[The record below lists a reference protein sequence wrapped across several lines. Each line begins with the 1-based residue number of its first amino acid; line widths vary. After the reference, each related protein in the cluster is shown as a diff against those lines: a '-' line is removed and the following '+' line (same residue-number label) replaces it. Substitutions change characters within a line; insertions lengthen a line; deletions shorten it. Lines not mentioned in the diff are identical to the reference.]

1 MVRSFAAARDCQNKH
16 ERVRGRRQVAKRG
29 GRGPQQMAVLAVLV
43 LFETRREYLVEMD
56 QLMHR
61 VDDK

>member
-1 MVRSFAAARDCQNKH
+1 
-16 ERVRGRRQVAKRG
+16 
-29 GRGPQQMAVLAVLV
+29 MAVLAVLV

>member
-1 MVRSFAAARDCQNKH
+1 MEYDKPPPRPRPSARTL
-16 ERVRGRRQVAKRG
+16 
-29 GRGPQQMAVLAVLV
+29 QMAVLAVLV